1 MDNFLNW
8 TDERIEDL
16 VNRVYNGVVSRD
28 ALPQDLYNAIVEK
41 MIDAVI
47 EGFGDADDAIF
58 DRFTDNM
65 QNFSFAKTFQQVNDM
80 ENFIFGDDGNVRP
93 FSAFKKNAEEI
104 FEIYNGAWLETEY
117 NTAVSITQSAAG
129 WVDIERDK
137 EDLPLLQYQTVGD
150 ERVRQSHRELDNI
163 IRPVDDPFWDE
174 FYPPN
179 DWNCRCIVLQLEEGE
194 VTDISNTEFGSVSD
208 LFKQNAAKDG
218 KIFNEETHPYF
229 NGLGDRR
236 NEF

>member
-1 MDNFLNW
+1 MDNFLGW
-8 TDERIEDL
+8 DEERIEDL
-16 VNRVYNGVVSRD
+16 INRVYNGVVTRD
-28 ALPQDLYNAIVEK
+28 ALPQDLYNAILEK
-41 MIDAVI
+41 MIDAII

-58 DRFTDNM
+58 DSFTGNM

-80 ENFIFGDDGNVRP
+80 GNFIFGDDGNVRP
-93 FSAFKKNAEEI
+93 FSQFKKNAEEI
-104 FEIYNGAWLETEY
+104 FEIYNGTWLETEY

-137 EDLPLLQYQTVGD
+137 EALPLLQYQTVGD
-150 ERVRQSHRELDNI
+150 ERVRQSHRALDNI
-163 IRPVDDPFWDE
+163 IKPVDDPFWDE

-194 VTDISNTEFGSVSD
+194 ITDTEGQNFEEVRD
-208 LFKQNAAKDG
+208 LFRQNAAKDG
-218 KIFNEETHPYF
+218 FVFNEETHPYF
-229 NGLGDRR
+229 SGLGNRR